1 MYAMVIIKDKPLIA
15 KIICPMIWRFFIFR
29 SDLSLSSLQ
38 HQSSSGPKKDF
49 SEFATMV
56 KIKPT
61 SKSIMVKGRDRR
73 ANFLQKSGPLHSP
86 DGLLYLWSK
95 TNPGKARFRRF
106 ILLQQTVQV
115 VIITSS
121 KKRVLVGLRLLNKAF
136 YAMTCYDAATSF
148 LFGGFPFQN
157 KMTTPPPPPP
167 QPPITHC
174 GLSSAPQNEIRL
186 DSFGNILS

>member
-1 MYAMVIIKDKPLIA
+1 
-15 KIICPMIWRFFIFR
+15 
-29 SDLSLSSLQ
+29 
-38 HQSSSGPKKDF
+38 
-49 SEFATMV
+49 
-56 KIKPT
+56 
-61 SKSIMVKGRDRR
+61 MVKGRDRR

-86 DGLLYLWSK
+86 DCLLYLWLIK
-95 TNPGKARFRRF
+95 TPVGKARFCRF

-157 KMTTPPPPPP
+157 KMTPPTPPSPPPP
-167 QPPITHC
+167 QPAITHR
-174 GLSSAPQNEIRL
+174 GLSSVPQNEIRL
-186 DSFGNILS
+186 DSLGRILT

>member
-1 MYAMVIIKDKPLIA
+1 MEDKMHIQRVLKYKVLIPRDTRVFVHTRAVESHRGLDIEWWSTLPDPPWVVEPAAWPVFGLVISCPALFFLWMYAMVIIKDKPLIA

-61 SKSIMVKGRDRR
+61 SKSIMVEGRDRR

-95 TNPGKARFRRF
+95 TTPGKARFCRF
-106 ILLQQTVQV
+106 ISRQQTV
-115 VIITSS
+115 
-121 KKRVLVGLRLLNKAF
+121 
-136 YAMTCYDAATSF
+136 
-148 LFGGFPFQN
+148 
-157 KMTTPPPPPP
+157 
-167 QPPITHC
+167 
-174 GLSSAPQNEIRL
+174 
-186 DSFGNILS
+186 